1 MLLLSL
7 FALDEES
14 YLGRMTQREL
24 EVDEVAEMTVM
35 KPTWWRITH
44 LMPSI

>member
-1 MLLLSL
+1 MLVLSL
-7 FALDEES
+7 FALEEES
-14 YLGRMTQREL
+14 YLGRMTQK
-24 EVDEVAEMTVM
+24 EVDEIAEMAGM